1 MIYRTSKNERGFT
14 LVEVLIALF
23 IFSLISVGA
32 TSALTSSLR
41 GQAQMEE
48 RLGEVS
54 NLENMRALMR
64 SDMASLT
71 LRERREP
78 YGNVEPYVLQSGGE
92 VLLDFTRTGRSNPI
106 GEPRGDLQRAAYIF
120 NGDQLIRRTY
130 AQINPAPQSGY
141 VDRILVEKVADAKM
155 QLVTYNPA
163 LSVES
168 YIEGYALQITKAET
182 DRINKAKSAL
192 RLLLTFE
199 NGDILTQYFELGL

>member
-1 MIYRTSKNERGFT
+1 MILRHTKYERGFT

-48 RLGEVS
+48 RLEAISGI
-54 NLENMRALMR
+54 ENMRALLR
-64 SDMASLT
+64 ADMASII

-78 YGNVEPYVLQSGGE
+78 YGNIEPYVLQSGGE
-92 VLLDFTRTGRSNPI
+92 TLLDFTRTGRSNPM

-120 NGDQLIRRTY
+120 KDNRLIRRSY

-141 VDRILVEKVADAKM
+141 TDRLLLNGVADAKM
-155 QLVTYNPA
+155 QLVTFNPA
-163 LSVES
+163 LSVET
-168 YIEGYALQITKAET
+168 YLEGYALQIEKADVSHTNKAEGA
-182 DRINKAKSAL
+182 I
-192 RLLLTFE
+192 RLILTLE
-199 NGDILTQYFELGL
+199 NGDSLTQYFELGL

>member
-1 MIYRTSKNERGFT
+1 MISRSLTNQRGFT

-41 GQAQMEE
+41 GQAQMED
-48 RLGEVS
+48 RLGEIS

-71 LRERREP
+71 LRERREA

-92 VLLDFTRTGRSNPI
+92 ILLDFTRTGRSNPA
-106 GEPRGDLQRAAYIF
+106 GEPRGDLQRAAYLF
-120 NGDQLIRRTY
+120 KGGHLIRRSY

-141 VDRILVEKVADAKM
+141 VDRILVKNVADAKM

-168 YIEGYALQITKAET
+168 YIEGYALQIEKSET
-182 DRINKAKSAL
+182 DNINKAKGAL
-192 RLLLTFE
+192 RLLLTLE
-199 NGDILTQYFELGL
+199 NGDTLTQYFELGL